1 MSGVLE
7 GTAVIVTGAAHGL
20 GRAYALA
27 AAEAGAG
34 VIVGDLRA
42 EGVHETVDLI
52 STAGG
57 TAVGVV
63 GDVVQPETAQSF
75 VDTCLATFGRLDGLV
90 NNAGVIFPGSS
101 LDLSARDVR
110 LLVDVNVTG
119 SILCGVAAARAMR
132 DAGTPGSIVN
142 VSSGA
147 LQGLDDLALYGA
159 TKGATASL
167 TYGWALEWERY
178 GIRCNAIA
186 PLAHTA
192 MSDQMNIPDE
202 HKGPDPA
209 LIAPALLHLLSARSA
224 PLTGQ
229 ILRFDGKRLGLVTP
243 SHLTIVT
250 ERPTW
255 SPEDVAEA
263 LAGVLAPGVAPVGLM
278 NSPRPQWVVSD

>member
-27 AAEAGAG
+27 AADAGAS
-34 VIVGDLRA
+34 VVVGDLRA

-52 STAGG
+52 TEAGG

-63 GDVVQPETAQSF
+63 GDVVQPETAQSL
-75 VDTCLATFGRLDGLV
+75 VDTCLTAFDRLDGLV
-90 NNAGVIFPGSS
+90 NNAGVIFAGSS
-101 LDLSARDVR
+101 LDLPVRDVR
-110 LLVDVNVTG
+110 LLIDVNVTG

-132 DAGTPGSIVN
+132 DAGTPGTIVN

-147 LQGLDDLALYGA
+147 LQGMDDLALYGA

-167 TYGWALEWERY
+167 TYGWALEWQRY

-192 MSDQMNIPDE
+192 MSDHMDIPDE

-209 LIAPALLHLLSARSA
+209 LIAPVVVHLLSDRSA

-229 ILRFDGKRLGLVTP
+229 ILRFDGRRFGLVTP
-243 SHLTIVT
+243 SYLSTVT

-255 SPEDVAEA
+255 SPDEVAEA
-263 LAGVLAPGVAPVGLM
+263 LTGVLAPGIAPVGLM
-278 NSPRPQWVVSD
+278 NSPRPQWVGSD